1 MIFITRRSFWGPKN
15 GYCRQIVTLTGV
27 TVIDRACIKQLILH
41 SLMESL
47 LCLLELGA
55 AEGPVHAGEGAAL
68 GVAVVALTEGRVNV
82 G

>member
-1 MIFITRRSFWGPKN
+1 MK
-15 GYCRQIVTLTGV
+15 
-27 TVIDRACIKQLILH
+27 
-41 SLMESL
+41 SL